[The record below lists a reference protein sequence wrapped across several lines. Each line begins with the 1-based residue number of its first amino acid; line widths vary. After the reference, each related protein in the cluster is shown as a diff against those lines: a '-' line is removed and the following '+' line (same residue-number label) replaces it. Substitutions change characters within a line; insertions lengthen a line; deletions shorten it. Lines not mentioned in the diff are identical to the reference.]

1 MAAPLPAGALAQ
13 DARPEPEVPA
23 QAGRAVRQ
31 QGLLRGLGLAV
42 RSLCRP
48 AQEHGNSSPL
58 LRRMVSA
65 PAAAGRM
72 FPSPSDAWSG
82 LALLRPRS
90 PPAARRGGG
99 APGGDKAARRWYRVS
114 ELPDSELMS
123 LRRVS
128 GPPWAAAQQ
137 PAEAESGPRRGARRA
152 MSLSTTN
159 APALGPHADRAE

>member
-13 DARPEPEVPA
+13 DRRPAGARSPRA
-23 QAGRAVRQ
+23 GGAGRQAAGAPPRP
-31 QGLLRGLGLAV
+31 GAGGALA
-42 RSLCRP
+42 LP
-48 AQEHGNSSPL
+48 AGEHGNSSPL